1 MFHKVLSCDDEKVIC
16 EVALSMQRLVKKYGV
31 KQYDAAWE
39 SILDIASALQEYV
52 EVGFRTVVQ
61 LIWSLWNK
69 LRSEIKSAESIV
81 HFNSFLL
88 ATSCYLTNRF
98 YFCVRLYCNRSQMTS
113 WCVKNKKVGTR
124 RSRVP

>member
-61 LIWSLWNK
+61 LYGHYGINCVVK
-69 LRSEIKSAESIV
+69 L
-81 HFNSFLL
+81 
-88 ATSCYLTNRF
+88 
-98 YFCVRLYCNRSQMTS
+98 
-113 WCVKNKKVGTR
+113 KVLR
-124 RSRVP
+124 A